1 MINISPFSQV
11 CIHRLVKCCPKQVV
25 HPLLGHLTSILSAMN
40 VLTISSYRVIFVG
53 PIGCRPYNG
62 FFLLLLLLLLLLLQ
76 SLSRSSLNIN
86 IFMIRASQS
95 TYHTWSERGQHQGS
109 SGDDKDEDTDTH
121 KDKYKDKDR
130 ALKKKVFLYI

>member
-1 MINISPFSQV
+1 MICF
-11 CIHRLVKCCPKQVV
+11 LVANVALIGIVV
-25 HPLLGHLTSILSAMN
+25 
-40 VLTISSYRVIFVG
+40 VG

-62 FFLLLLLLLLLLLQ
+62 FFLLLLLLLILLQ

-95 TYHTWSERGQHQGS
+95 TYHTWLERGQHQGS